1 MRISKLTMVAAVFMM
16 VGSMAAFATPAFQ
29 STDSDTLTIGGNV
42 PARVDISIAG
52 VDAEGLDLQSVVTN
66 RLIAE
71 VTERSNV
78 RAGYTVSVE
87 SANGFKL
94 RGTYTD
100 VDQDEL
106 AYALTY
112 DDESVDTANGSF
124 TFAKRAARTGSG
136 LGHSGDTREL
146 KISYDALNVNLF
158 DGDYEDTLTFT
169 ITAEE

>member
-16 VGSMAAFATPAFQ
+16 VSSMAAFATPAFQ

-52 VDAEGLDLQSVVTN
+52 VDAETLDLQSVVTN
-66 RLIAE
+66 RLIAQ

-94 RGTYTD
+94 RGTYED
-100 VDQDEL
+100 PDEL

-112 DDESVDTANGSF
+112 ADESVDTSTASF
-124 TFAKRAARTGSG
+124 TFALRAGRTGSG
-136 LGHSGDTREL
+136 LGHGGDTRDL
-146 KISYDALNVNLF
+146 SISYDALSVNLF